1 LKTECRVLGAVEI
14 WVDGHRIDIGH
25 ARQRSVLAILLVAA
39 NQQVSIHELIARV
52 WGERAPRAARNVV
65 HGYIARLRRALSLH
79 GADVEIVTRQSGY
92 VAEVAASA
100 VDLHRFRD
108 LIARAHKTT
117 DDDTAAGLYSEAL
130 RLWNGRPFADV
141 PGLWLEQLTA
151 RLDNE
156 RLAAATDWADTELR
170 RGGHI
175 QLLPHLQ
182 DLAATYPLD
191 ERIAAQLILALY
203 RSGHKA
209 KAVGHY
215 HRIMR
220 RLTDELGVDPGPSL
234 QRLHQQILRDS
245 SDLQTTVFPKPHQG
259 PLPAQL
265 PHDVRGFTG
274 RDSDLAALHKL
285 VSAAN
290 DAAVTT
296 CVISGPAGVG
306 KTALAVH
313 FGHQVAGR
321 FPDGQI
327 YIDLYGFH
335 PHRPALERDEALG
348 QLLRALGVDPQR
360 IPTDIDA
367 QTALYR
373 SLTASRRLLI
383 VLDNAATA
391 DQVRSLLPGSAACL
405 VLITSRNRMPGLVV
419 RDEAYSISLAVLNS
433 DDAHALLAGAV
444 GRDRIDAEPDA
455 ADKLA
460 GLCGY
465 LPLALRVAAAR
476 LSMYRHYTL
485 ADLAD
490 QLAVERDRLDLL
502 AVDDDET
509 GAIRSAFSWSYSAL
523 DPEAAR
529 VFRLL
534 GLHAG
539 PDFSVAAVAALTAT
553 TCEEA
558 HTVLGLLISR
568 NLLDQT
574 ARDRYRLHDLMR
586 LYAAEL
592 ASADKFNRDGA
603 EAVARLMQ
611 WYLHTADAAGS
622 VLLPNMRRVPID
634 PPEDMCRPL
643 EFETPKE
650 ALAWCET
657 EITNLVAI
665 TEHAVE
671 IQEDVVA
678 WKIPMVLWAF
688 FTIRKRWNQWVTT
701 TQIGLTAAR
710 RSKDQRGEAHM
721 LTSLAYAYHDLQR
734 FDDAIDL
741 YKRALAAWAAID
753 DSWGRAATLT
763 LFGNAH
769 HDLQRFD
776 AAIDSFKRAR
786 ELFMEVN
793 DRWGHGWTLHNLARS
808 YLGLRRFDEA
818 VDHCQLSLRLFREI
832 NDRWGQSWTLYQL
845 GTGCWRLRRV
855 DEAIRYY
862 HEAITICQQIGNRQA
877 QGFALTSLANACRH
891 SRRLEEAFDHSRR
904 ALSLFREIGDGRGE
918 AAARIVLEKCLR
930 DSRIDSSA
938 VK

>member
-1 LKTECRVLGAVEI
+1 
-14 WVDGHRIDIGH
+14 
-25 ARQRSVLAILLVAA
+25 
-39 NQQVSIHELIARV
+39 
-52 WGERAPRAARNVV
+52 
-65 HGYIARLRRALSLH
+65 
-79 GADVEIVTRQSGY
+79 
-92 VAEVAASA
+92 
-100 VDLHRFRD
+100 
-108 LIARAHKTT
+108 
-117 DDDTAAGLYSEAL
+117 
-130 RLWNGRPFADV
+130 
-141 PGLWLEQLTA
+141 
-151 RLDNE
+151 
-156 RLAAATDWADTELR
+156 
-170 RGGHI
+170 
-175 QLLPHLQ
+175 
-182 DLAATYPLD
+182 
-191 ERIAAQLILALY
+191 
-203 RSGHKA
+203 
-209 KAVGHY
+209 
-215 HRIMR
+215 MR
-220 RLTDELGVDPGPSL
+220 RLADELGVDPGPGL

-245 SDLQTTVFPKPHQG
+245 SDLQATVSPEPRQW

-335 PHRPALERDEALG
+335 PHRAALGRDEALG
-348 QLLRALGVDPQR
+348 QLLRALDVDPQR
-360 IPTDIDA
+360 IPADIDA

-391 DQVRSLLPGSAACL
+391 DQVRPLLPGSAACI

-419 RDEAYSISLAVLNS
+419 RDEAYPVSLAVLNAG
-433 DDAHALLAGAV
+433 DARALLAGAV
-444 GRDRIDAEPDA
+444 GRDRIEAEPDA
-455 ADKLA
+455 ADEVA
-460 GLCGY
+460 RLCGY
-465 LPLALRVAAAR
+465 LPLALRVVAAR
-476 LSMYRHYTL
+476 LSMYRHYTHAYTYTL
-485 ADLAD
+485 ADLAG

-509 GAIRSAFSWSYSAL
+509 GAVRSALSWSYSAL
-523 DPEAAR
+523 DSEAAR

-534 GLHAG
+534 GLHTG
-539 PDFSVAAVAALTAT
+539 PDFSVAAVAALTGTAY
-553 TCEEA
+553 EEA
-558 HTVLGLLISR
+558 HAVLGLLTSR

-574 ARDRYRLHDLMR
+574 ARDRYRLHDLTR

-592 ASADKFNRDGA
+592 ASADKSSRDGA

-611 WYLHTADAAGS
+611 WYLRTADAAGS

-634 PPEDMCRPL
+634 PPEDMCGPL
-643 EFETPKE
+643 ELETPRE

-665 TEHAVE
+665 TEHAAE
-671 IQEDVVA
+671 IQENVVA
-678 WKIPMVLWAF
+678 WKIPMALWAF

-710 RSKDQRGEAHM
+710 RGQDQLGEAHM

-734 FDDAIDL
+734 FDDAIDH
-741 YKRALAAWAAID
+741 YQRALAAWAAID
-753 DSWGRAATLT
+753 DSWGRAAALT
-763 LFGNAH
+763 LFGTTH
-769 HDLQRFD
+769 HELGRFD
-776 AAIDSFKRAR
+776 AAIDSFERAR
-786 ELFMEVN
+786 ELFMKAD

-808 YLGLRRFDEA
+808 YLELRRFDEA
-818 VDHCQLSLRLFREI
+818 IDHCQRGLRLFREI

-845 GTGCWRLRRV
+845 GTGCWRLRRA

-877 QGFALTSLANACRH
+877 QAFALTSLANAFRH

-904 ALSLFREIGDGRGE
+904 ALGLFREIGDARGE
-918 AAARIVLEKCLR
+918 AAARIVLEKCY
-930 DSRIDSSA
+930 A
-938 VK
+938 TAGV